1 MPVKTN
7 YYICLT
13 NNELFTLYTE
23 EPILVMYEKAVEND
37 EKLLKLEKP
46 EAIEIDGEMQ
56 DTFITIPL
64 DSILYVLEDAKWKK
78 LAHFGN

>member
-1 MPVKTN
+1 MTTKTN

-64 DSILYVLEDAKWKK
+64 DSILYVLEDAD
-78 LAHFGN
+78 

>member
-1 MPVKTN
+1 MTTKTN

-46 EAIEIDGEMQ
+46 EALDINGEMQ

>member
-1 MPVKTN
+1 MTVKTN

-46 EAIEIDGEMQ
+46 EAIEIDGEIQ

-64 DSILYVLEDAKWKK
+64 DSILYVLEDAKC
-78 LAHFGN
+78 

>member
-1 MPVKTN
+1 MTTKTN

-23 EPILVMYEKAVEND
+23 EPILVMYERVVEND

-46 EAIEIDGEMQ
+46 QAIEIDGEMQ
-56 DTFITIPL
+56 YTFITIPL
-64 DSILYVLEDAKWKK
+64 DSILYILEDAK
-78 LAHFGN
+78 

>member
-46 EAIEIDGEMQ
+46 EPLEIDGEMQ

-64 DSILYVLEDAKWKK
+64 DSILYVLEDAK
-78 LAHFGN
+78 

>member
-1 MPVKTN
+1 MTTKTN

-46 EAIEIDGEMQ
+46 ETLYIDGEKQ
-56 DTFITIPL
+56 YTFITIPL
-64 DSILYVLEDAKWKK
+64 DSILYVLEDA
-78 LAHFGN
+78 

>member
-1 MPVKTN
+1 MTTKTN

-37 EKLLKLEKP
+37 EKLLK
-46 EAIEIDGEMQ
+46 
-56 DTFITIPL
+56 
-64 DSILYVLEDAKWKK
+64 
-78 LAHFGN
+78 